1 MATKEGGIE
10 ISIPERK
17 KIFRGLMPQRQKII
31 NEVVNISKTNVNG
44 QQIGK
49 NCRSRAD
56 QKNYAIDIDMV
67 KMHPDSWRGPI
78 DIAKKNQL

>member
-10 ISIPERK
+10 IRIPERE

-44 QQIGK
+44 QQIGR
-49 NCRSRAD
+49 N
-56 QKNYAIDIDMV
+56 
-67 KMHPDSWRGPI
+67 
-78 DIAKKNQL
+78 